1 MQTTTSEL
9 LREWRDW
16 SRALRQGIAT
26 DLERAELIR
35 SELRVRGV
43 LLEEDMGGGS
53 LANQVVGQEVRQ
65 GEAEPDDLAADAILE
80 QARELQALA
89 NRIYAH
95 ATARLRASRRLT
107 VLTGL
112 FLLAAIAALI
122 GGWP

>member
-1 MQTTTSEL
+1 MTDTLPKKWDDLTAIEKLTSYGLSRANVRLTREFVEEL
-9 LREWRDW
+9 L
-16 SRALRQGIAT
+16 
-26 DLERAELIR
+26 AEID
-35 SELRVRGV
+35 ELKRGQRV
-43 LLEEDMGGGS
+43 
-53 LANQVVGQEVRQ
+53 
-65 GEAEPDDLAADAILE
+65 AEPDDLAADAILE